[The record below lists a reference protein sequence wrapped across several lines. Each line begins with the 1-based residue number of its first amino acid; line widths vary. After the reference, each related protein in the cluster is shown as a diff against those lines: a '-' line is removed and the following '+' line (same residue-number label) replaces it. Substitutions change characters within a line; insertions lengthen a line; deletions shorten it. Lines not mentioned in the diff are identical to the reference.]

1 MIKNTVLH
9 VFTLSFQNL
18 IHYRKSIINIIVT
31 QVNSD
36 TYCWNARI
44 IEHIRSTH
52 VFIYFQKYRNT
63 GTQKYYSKS
72 YIFTFPLELYKYAC
86 LYKEKVLLIHQCLCE
101 KVLTGLCL
109 YTEYI
114 YSFNIIRSFFR
125 NWRNTF
131 STLIF
136 PLKCILLRGV
146 TLTKMY
152 D

>member
-1 MIKNTVLH
+1 MTKYKMIKNMVLH

-18 IHYRKSIINIIVT
+18 IHYRKSIFNVIVT

-101 KVLTGLCL
+101 RYLLVCAFTQSIFTVLIL
-109 YTEYI
+109 YAV
-114 YSFNIIRSFFR
+114 SFEIGE
-125 NWRNTF
+125 TH
-131 STLIF
+131 LIH
-136 PLKCILLRGV
+136 
-146 TLTKMY
+146 
-152 D
+152 